1 MRTAEIRVAG
11 LVMLTAFGT
20 GCYEEM
26 PAAPPQAQTTPAPA
40 ATPETG
46 TAAVQG
52 NRNGDVP
59 VASPSSR
66 GTLAGAK
73 RTAESIAQQAED
85 ASQRVADEADDE

>member
-1 MRTAEIRVAG
+1 MRMAEIQVAG
-11 LVMLTAFGT
+11 LVFAAAFLT
-20 GCYEEM
+20 GCYEELP
-26 PAAPPQAQTTPAPA
+26 PAPSQARTTPAPA
-40 ATPETG
+40 ATPQTG
-46 TAAVQG
+46 TATVQG
-52 NRNGDVP
+52 NRNSDVP